1 MHRFFLFV
9 VLAAFTGPGFISL
22 SFAGGHDQS
31 SFEKE
36 SFTED
41 DFAQFFSLVKDGK
54 IAAADISERCQ
65 KQGIGFTF
73 LGADLEHDQDRQR
86 VFFNVS
92 KEDASV
98 DGRTLR
104 AKHFNASFGEWT
116 GSVFKP
122 LCPGMYL
129 LSVDY
134 SIEGRAKD
142 KTEVAVYLRRH
153 AGDESA
159 ERPGMRVIS
168 SNNGHLT
175 LVLPLHSL
183 DEISVWTESAR
194 KRTLQQVTLTVAK
207 VQHLEDY
214 VVDVNMDQYSED
226 IMLLKRSAKE

>member
-1 MHRFFLFV
+1 MLRGFLSVVFFCLIV
-9 VLAAFTGPGFISL
+9 GISW
-22 SFAGGHDQS
+22 AGGHDQS

-73 LGADLEHDQDRQR
+73 VGTDITHDRERQR
-86 VFFNVS
+86 IFYNVS
-92 KEDASV
+92 KEDSSA

-122 LCPGMYL
+122 LCPGMYTIA
-129 LSVDY
+129 VDY
-134 SIEGRAKD
+134 ALKGKA
-142 KTEVAVYLRRH
+142 EVVVYLRRD
-153 AGDESA
+153 GE
-159 ERPGMRVIS
+159 ERPGRRIIGS
-168 SNNGHLT
+168 TTGHLS
-175 LVLPLHSL
+175 LALPLKSQVEL
-183 DEISVWTESAR
+183 STWTESGR
-194 KRTLQQVTLTVAK
+194 KRTLEQVTLTVVK

-214 VVDVNMDQYSED
+214 LTDVNMDQATED
-226 IMLLKRSAKE
+226 IAFLKRTAQE